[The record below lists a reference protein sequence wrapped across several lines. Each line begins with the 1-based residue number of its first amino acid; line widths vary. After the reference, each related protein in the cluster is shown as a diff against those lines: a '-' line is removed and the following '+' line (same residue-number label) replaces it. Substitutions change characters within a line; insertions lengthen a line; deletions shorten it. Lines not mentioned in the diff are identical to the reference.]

1 MPVLFEGSVKD
12 NLLLGK
18 PDATEEEII
27 AATKAANAHD
37 FISKLSNGYGKFIT
51 WGALAQDEHR
61 KYFIYFVLHK
71 TLLTN

>member
-37 FISKLSNGYGKFIT
+37 FISKLSNGYGKPFT
-51 WGALAQDEHR
+51 LC
-61 KYFIYFVLHK
+61 FFVCFLR
-71 TLLTN
+71 